1 MSNMM
6 MKWLVGF
13 GIALYVV
20 LVMFNVV
27 PQMVS
32 AKDTLTNV
40 LGAAIFVF
48 SIPAIYVTIKKVFK

>member
-1 MSNMM
+1 M

-48 SIPAIYVTIKKVFK
+48 SVPAIYVTIKKVFK